1 MKLNNLIVISS
12 LFILVF
18 ASCKKETS
26 LDTGA
31 NGGGGTGNTTASR
44 PKTYT
49 EDVTDANGHLA
60 VTFNLT
66 YDASKRVTGLV
77 SQTDPGTKFVY
88 SYSSSSLF
96 KMDIF
101 DAGTLSIHEEF
112 YLNSNGQPD
121 STFQYNDTGD
131 STTEKYIYNPAK
143 QLTLLKN
150 YIYTKAAGSVFDFAT
165 AYQYDS
171 NGNVSKETDGF
182 TVTTFDY
189 TSIANPLINLSPFT
203 FTYPKLVKT
212 TTISSG
218 GVTTVLNH
226 TYTFDSTNR
235 LTSEKIADNGNT
247 IVVIKSYTY

>member
-1 MKLNNLIVISS
+1 M
-12 LFILVF
+12 
-18 ASCKKETS
+18 
-26 LDTGA
+26 
-31 NGGGGTGNTTASR
+31 
-44 PKTYT
+44 
-49 EDVTDANGHLA
+49 
-60 VTFNLT
+60 
-66 YDASKRVTGLV
+66 
-77 SQTDPGTKFVY
+77 
-88 SYSSSSLF
+88 
-96 KMDIF
+96 
-101 DAGTLSIHEEF
+101 
-112 YLNSNGQPD
+112 
-121 STFQYNDTGD
+121 
-131 STTEKYIYNPAK
+131 
-143 QLTLLKN
+143 KN
-150 YIYTKAAGSVFDFAT
+150 YTYTKAAGSVFDFAT

-226 TYTFDSTNR
+226 TYTFDSSNR